1 MKSKIL
7 KTSVVILLIMTLT
20 MVNFIT
26 IGNSFVS
33 YASEDISTNHKNVEF
48 RAGFEDENGN
58 LTQNIESAKSQEEMT
73 LWLQVNVK
81 NEGYLNGQ
89 ISIENSNF
97 TLKET
102 ESSYVNRIEENT
114 IYLNQINAGTTA
126 DIKIKIEPIQ
136 NEEYEIGLLNRATQ
150 VSISGIYRDSTEKDI
165 NIRATRTINLKMTQN
180 VNKDNLQNDVQVITN
195 KITKIDGEEKRVV
208 QFLWTMGLKENTY
221 PEKETT
227 GKMELPVINEEIPEV
242 KTITKLNNMT
252 KSNIEVNENV
262 VTVDL
267 KNPET
272 EDGKVMWKSEGT
284 EEIIVTAIYDKSAEI
299 GAGEVSIEQNITFYD
314 NSSISGNARKTLSNE
329 ELDQIINITSENSES
344 EIYKG
349 KIYSGIDRTYSDN
362 IKLDVNLA
370 DAVQEVEII
379 EEMPSFVSDNSRD
392 VANVVINKTSV
403 NKENMK
409 NILGENGTITIYN
422 AEGNRIALISQTNEA
437 DENGNIVLNYNENES
452 ANIRMV
458 TSKPVAEGTLEIN
471 NEKTIKESNQDIVR
485 NANTL
490 ETRITAEYN
499 KQDTVTFAKG
509 TLKES
514 TTKTELKNSQTEASF
529 ELNKNTLSTIVDND
543 LEMKIVLKSNDEK
556 YDLYQNPN
564 LVITLPEQV
573 QNITINS
580 IDMLYETDLKI
591 ANYRVEGRNII
602 LTLEGKQ
609 SGYKDRAIDGTN
621 IIINATIEVNPK
633 SATSNENIVLRYNNQ
648 NAVSYVDGNE
658 QGTVSSQIQIVAPK
672 DVTAVHSISD
682 LSIETLG
689 QEESTTVTLPKAQ
702 GVRNVTADIEVIN
715 NNQEEIQN
723 VRILGTFPT
732 NNNENNMGITL
743 NSGITLGEGI
753 QGTVYYSNNENA
765 TNDLENSENGWKQDL
780 NLNEA
785 KKYLIIIDNVQG
797 QSSVIANYGI
807 TIPENL
813 EYNQNASLGYTVNY
827 GNTLTRMENQIN
839 ATTIEL
845 QTGVGPKIDTNL
857 VASVAG
863 NQDTGTVKNGEVI
876 KYRVEISNT
885 GTEDISNITVE
896 GEVPEGATL
905 VEPEEN
911 YEYTGAGY
919 YKELEDRTYSETI
932 ENLKVGETTSVEYEV
947 RVNSDTS
954 EGTEL
959 RTKARVNYQEAV
971 QETNEVVTRTESGN
985 LRVSVKKVT
994 GRDSNLYETG
1004 VVQYF
1009 AIIENISND
1018 TQENVTV
1025 RTNKSDILNV
1035 ERLILFTGMEH
1046 NEVSDDELIS
1056 PSSISQIEGL
1066 EETSQNSNS
1075 EENLVSEEIEYSDE
1089 INIGTLNPGET
1100 KVLSYDMSINNVEN
1114 EESIITFAVTA
1125 KDAEKEYR
1133 SNSLEDTV
1141 REFDV
1146 SMEMTSNTESRYI
1159 KSGDQ
1164 VNYTITVRNN
1174 TNTYLEGI
1182 NITDSIPD
1190 ALTVNRVTIDGQD
1203 MGEINGNNLTMTC
1216 NIEANGETTIVIET
1230 VVNYSAGRTEAESIT
1245 NIAYAEVFGERI
1257 ANTQEV
1263 SHIIE
1268 ADEQSGN
1275 NGNGGN
1281 NSGNSGN
1288 NGSDI
1293 ANGENIIT
1301 GIAWF
1306 DENVNGRKDEN
1317 ESTLSGI
1324 NVMLLNVSTNNLVRD
1339 ENGEV
1344 LEVATNDNGV
1354 YILNNISQG
1363 QYIAIFD
1370 YDTSIYNLTTYKA
1383 QGVSEDEN
1391 SDVLMS
1397 NLSVNSEQEE
1407 VPATDIITING
1418 ENVDGINIGLTE
1430 LKNFDLK
1437 LDKYVTKMI
1446 VQNDRGT
1453 TQTEYDNETTAKVE
1467 IDARNLSSSTVI
1479 IEYKIVVTNVGD
1491 TPGYARS
1498 IVDYVSKD
1506 LSFSSEL
1513 NKDWYSQ
1520 GDYLYSSSLANE
1532 EILPGE
1538 SKELTLTLTKAMTE
1552 DNTGLVPNTAEIAES
1567 YNEQGLQDSNSTPG
1581 NNTKGENDQ
1590 GSADAIISIRTGAIV
1605 YTGIVIGIIAIL
1617 CVIAVVII
1625 RLKNKKGDK

>member
-1 MKSKIL
+1 
-7 KTSVVILLIMTLT
+7 
-20 MVNFIT
+20 
-26 IGNSFVS
+26 
-33 YASEDISTNHKNVEF
+33 
-48 RAGFEDENGN
+48 
-58 LTQNIESAKSQEEMT
+58 
-73 LWLQVNVK
+73 
-81 NEGYLNGQ
+81 
-89 ISIENSNF
+89 
-97 TLKET
+97 
-102 ESSYVNRIEENT
+102 
-114 IYLNQINAGTTA
+114 
-126 DIKIKIEPIQ
+126 
-136 NEEYEIGLLNRATQ
+136 
-150 VSISGIYRDSTEKDI
+150 
-165 NIRATRTINLKMTQN
+165 
-180 VNKDNLQNDVQVITN
+180 
-195 KITKIDGEEKRVV
+195 
-208 QFLWTMGLKENTY
+208 
-221 PEKETT
+221 
-227 GKMELPVINEEIPEV
+227 
-242 KTITKLNNMT
+242 
-252 KSNIEVNENV
+252 
-262 VTVDL
+262 
-267 KNPET
+267 
-272 EDGKVMWKSEGT
+272 
-284 EEIIVTAIYDKSAEI
+284 
-299 GAGEVSIEQNITFYD
+299 
-314 NSSISGNARKTLSNE
+314 
-329 ELDQIINITSENSES
+329 
-344 EIYKG
+344 
-349 KIYSGIDRTYSDN
+349 
-362 IKLDVNLA
+362 
-370 DAVQEVEII
+370 
-379 EEMPSFVSDNSRD
+379 
-392 VANVVINKTSV
+392 
-403 NKENMK
+403 
-409 NILGENGTITIYN
+409 
-422 AEGNRIALISQTNEA
+422 
-437 DENGNIVLNYNENES
+437 
-452 ANIRMV
+452 
-458 TSKPVAEGTLEIN
+458 
-471 NEKTIKESNQDIVR
+471 
-485 NANTL
+485 
-490 ETRITAEYN
+490 
-499 KQDTVTFAKG
+499 
-509 TLKES
+509 
-514 TTKTELKNSQTEASF
+514 
-529 ELNKNTLSTIVDND
+529 
-543 LEMKIVLKSNDEK
+543 
-556 YDLYQNPN
+556 
-564 LVITLPEQV
+564 
-573 QNITINS
+573 
-580 IDMLYETDLKI
+580 
-591 ANYRVEGRNII
+591 
-602 LTLEGKQ
+602 
-609 SGYKDRAIDGTN
+609 
-621 IIINATIEVNPK
+621 
-633 SATSNENIVLRYNNQ
+633 
-648 NAVSYVDGNE
+648 
-658 QGTVSSQIQIVAPK
+658 
-672 DVTAVHSISD
+672 
-682 LSIETLG
+682 
-689 QEESTTVTLPKAQ
+689 
-702 GVRNVTADIEVIN
+702 
-715 NNQEEIQN
+715 
-723 VRILGTFPT
+723 
-732 NNNENNMGITL
+732 
-743 NSGITLGEGI
+743 
-753 QGTVYYSNNENA
+753 
-765 TNDLENSENGWKQDL
+765 
-780 NLNEA
+780 
-785 KKYLIIIDNVQG
+785 
-797 QSSVIANYGI
+797 
-807 TIPENL
+807 
-813 EYNQNASLGYTVNY
+813 
-827 GNTLTRMENQIN
+827 
-839 ATTIEL
+839 
-845 QTGVGPKIDTNL
+845 
-857 VASVAG
+857 
-863 NQDTGTVKNGEVI
+863 
-876 KYRVEISNT
+876 
-885 GTEDISNITVE
+885 
-896 GEVPEGATL
+896 
-905 VEPEEN
+905 
-911 YEYTGAGY
+911 
-919 YKELEDRTYSETI
+919 
-932 ENLKVGETTSVEYEV
+932 
-947 RVNSDTS
+947 
-954 EGTEL
+954 
-959 RTKARVNYQEAV
+959 
-971 QETNEVVTRTESGN
+971 
-985 LRVSVKKVT
+985 
-994 GRDSNLYETG
+994 
-1004 VVQYF
+1004 
-1009 AIIENISND
+1009 
-1018 TQENVTV
+1018 
-1025 RTNKSDILNV
+1025 
-1035 ERLILFTGMEH
+1035 MEH

-1288 NGSDI
+1288 NGNDI

-1453 TQTEYDNETTAKVE
+1453 TQTEYDNETSAKVE

-1617 CVIAVVII
+1617 CVIAVVIM